1 MSAATASAEPG
12 GRTPARP
19 PLRLVQAFINTND
32 REGGS
37 DALGER
43 SSAIAWLREAGFG
56 FSRLGEEDRQRL
68 VAFRECLRALA
79 LANNG
84 VPLDE
89 RALPVLNMG
98 VARSG
103 VAVVFEATAVH
114 LRPTRG
120 RVDGVIARLAGAVFE
135 AMAGGTWTRLKACR
149 RDVCRWVFYDHSRNR
164 SGTWC
169 TMEVCGNR
177 VKTSAYW
184 RRRSGPV

>member
-1 MSAATASAEPG
+1 MSAVTVSAEPG
-12 GRTPARP
+12 GRTPAPP
-19 PLRLVQAFINTND
+19 PLGLVQAFINTND

-37 DALGER
+37 DALGQR

-56 FSRLGEEDRQRL
+56 LSRLSEEDRL
-68 VAFRECLRALA
+68 DEWALA
-79 LANNG
+79 
-84 VPLDE
+84 
-89 RALPVLNMG
+89 VLN
-98 VARSG
+98 VEVSRSG
-103 VAVVFEATAVH
+103 VAVVFDATAAH

-120 RVDGVIARLAGAVFE
+120 RVDGVIARLTGAVFE

-184 RRRSGPV
+184 RRRSKPAPEPG